1 METVKESKLK
11 YFGHNIR
18 KYVSLEKDIIEGMM
32 PRSRARGRPKI
43 NWMNNV
49 TSRTGLTVEGAI
61 RVADGREVWR

>member
-1 METVKESKLK
+1 METVKERKLK

-18 KYVSLEKDIIEGMM
+18 KSVSLEMDIIEG
-32 PRSRARGRPKI
+32 RGRPKI